1 MALGTSQDIRQ
12 VVPLFDLSAEPLR
25 DKPLPNLQFL
35 NAHVALHNLTKLP
48 KHTKASKEKDG
59 SSKGGQTQT
68 EHLLLERFNDLKKAC
83 ACQCSNAPRCHHYR
97 CCDEFLKRH
106 KGDIELWGDHQ
117 ALVHQTGT
125 FGCGHID
132 CSTSPESKLFTFKTI
147 PELLAHFKNAHL
159 SRDQNQQVRNHW
171 DKVAD
176 RFQSSLSQGSF
187 EVDNQGQYTDRAKAN
202 LLWVQ
207 EKQILGWFIERHN
220 RVKELLLV
228 ANQNKEKAEK
238 EKGKKKKDKEVVSVK
253 KVSTL
258 DSNLS
263 KESKAKRLAD
273 NSGSKLKQKKLS
285 SENDPKATDD
295 CLKVSDSLWPAVS
308 ESEDAPD
315 VDDDEQHMSQDETD
329 TVAHF
334 TSAVEESD
342 AFENPDLRTELS
354 VSSSSS
360 SSSSLP
366 ITTTITKVDTT
377 SITSSTRKTDSENLF
392 KEQTLLNVSG
402 VELSTSGYKSEKVAV
417 TNHKRKAVNT
427 PLSTPSKI
435 FKTSTPDE
443 RMQMPTKQQS
453 LTQGQNV
460 TALLTSK
467 MKHAI
472 ALVSTD
478 IVKVTFICYIAQ
490 LLIFNF
496 FNTHRTL

>member
-59 SSKGGQTQT
+59 NSKGGQTKT

-207 EKQILGWFIERHN
+207 EKQILGWFIKRHN
-220 RVKELLLV
+220 QVKELLLV

-238 EKGKKKKDKEVVSVK
+238 EKRRKKKDKEVVSVK

-263 KESKAKRLAD
+263 KEGKAKRLA
-273 NSGSKLKQKKLS
+273 NKSVIKLEQKELS
-285 SENDPKATDD
+285 SENDP
-295 CLKVSDSLWPAVS
+295 
-308 ESEDAPD
+308 
-315 VDDDEQHMSQDETD
+315 
-329 TVAHF
+329 
-334 TSAVEESD
+334 
-342 AFENPDLRTELS
+342 
-354 VSSSSS
+354 
-360 SSSSLP
+360 
-366 ITTTITKVDTT
+366 
-377 SITSSTRKTDSENLF
+377 
-392 KEQTLLNVSG
+392 
-402 VELSTSGYKSEKVAV
+402 
-417 TNHKRKAVNT
+417 
-427 PLSTPSKI
+427 
-435 FKTSTPDE
+435 
-443 RMQMPTKQQS
+443 
-453 LTQGQNV
+453 
-460 TALLTSK
+460 
-467 MKHAI
+467 
-472 ALVSTD
+472 
-478 IVKVTFICYIAQ
+478 
-490 LLIFNF
+490 
-496 FNTHRTL
+496 